1 MAYGILFKYEQIEI
15 LRYYVQLR
23 RLSMNYS
30 STEFE
35 SKYTYTGTDLGAV
48 WTREK
53 TAFRVWAPTA
63 SAVRVNLY
71 RTGDAQVNDL
81 LESLSMNADV
91 NGTWFIEKS
100 GDLNGIYY
108 TYSVTVAGNTTEACD
123 PYARTT
129 GVNGNRAMVIDLVS
143 TNPAGW
149 DTDTD
154 PNAGK
159 PFTDAVIYEL
169 HIRDLSIDESSG
181 HSVKNK
187 GKYLGVIEPGTATKS
202 GIPTGLD
209 HMKNLGITHLH
220 ILPMYDFG
228 TVDEYHLDRPQFNW
242 GYDPV
247 NYNVPEGSY
256 SSDPFNGAV
265 RVAELKQMV
274 KGLHDNGISVV
285 MDVVYNHVYEAK
297 DFCFNQIV
305 PYYFSRTDSKGKL
318 SDGSC
323 CGNDTASERSMV
335 RKYIVDSV
343 KYWADEYHIDGF
355 RFDLV
360 GLIDTVTVN
369 SLMTEVHKTHPH
381 VVFYGEGW
389 DMETTLSK
397 KVLLTTKDN
406 ASAVP
411 GFAFFSDTIRDL
423 LKGSVFDNTTPGFV
437 TGVPASDADLWRC
450 FMGIPA
456 WCPSPLQT
464 VNYVSCHDNNTL
476 IDRIALSTPKAT
488 QEERIRMNNL
498 AAAFCLTAQGIPFF
512 QAGEE
517 MLRSKPLP
525 NGGFEHNS
533 FRSSDEINSIKWNL
547 LDLPEY
553 RMCYAYYQGLIAFR
567 KAHKVLRL
575 TTAKEA
581 LAAVSTVATGNPH
594 ALAFRVK
601 DGAEDLFLVFNADT
615 EALSMP
621 LPKGKWNVCIK
632 DGKAGT
638 ETLETVEGTIRIS
651 PITAMALVK
660 A

>member
-1 MAYGILFKYEQIEI
+1 
-15 LRYYVQLR
+15 
-23 RLSMNYS
+23 MNYS

-181 HSVKNK
+181 HSMKNK

-335 RKYIVDSV
+335 RKYIVESV

-547 LDLPEY
+547 LDQPEY
-553 RMCYAYYQGLIAFR
+553 RMCYAYYQGRIAFR
-567 KAHKVLRL
+567 KAHQVLRL

-615 EALSMP
+615 ETLSMP

-638 ETLETVEGTIRIS
+638 ETLETVEGMIRIS

>member
-63 SAVRVNLY
+63 SSVRVNLY

-129 GVNGNRAMVIDLVS
+129 GVNGNRAMVIDLAS

-149 DTDTD
+149 DNDTD

-228 TVDEYHLDRPQFNW
+228 TVDEYHLDQPQFNW

-547 LDLPEY
+547 LDQPEY

>member
-35 SKYTYTGTDLGAV
+35 SKYTYTGTDLGAI

-159 PFTDAVIYEL
+159 PLTDAVIYEL

-181 HSVKNK
+181 HSMKNK

-547 LDLPEY
+547 LDQPEY

-638 ETLETVEGTIRIS
+638 ETLETVEGMIRIS

>member
-149 DTDTD
+149 DNDTD

-181 HSVKNK
+181 HSMKNK

-228 TVDEYHLDRPQFNW
+228 TVDEYHLDQPQFNW

-274 KGLHDNGISVV
+274 KGLHDKGISVV

-547 LDLPEY
+547 LDQPEY

>member
-181 HSVKNK
+181 HSMKNK

-228 TVDEYHLDRPQFNW
+228 TVDEYHLDQPQFNW

-297 DFCFNQIV
+297 DFCFNRIV